1 MTRRSS
7 PPPRLWKHHL
17 KKIFSI
23 LYSWPPIKRTLLLG
37 LIYFYIAVVTCVNVC
52 ERACLVH
59 GRVCAH
65 AGWVM
70 CNCVCMCLCPQRYF
84 NFFRI
89 LNKHAAAASAERC
102 LPVALGLDGWR
113 CWWWGKVGGGLWPWL
128 WGGEAAHGQGPRR
141 TQWRLALEDFWTTTL
156 LQQKACQHWLAAVP
170 RFQPKSL
177 RFPSPSLLL
186 LPLFLSFSL
195 SLSPAPSSLTRLPPS
210 VSSSR
215 WTVSRFVC
223 YFVLSA
229 VLLGAGYF
237 VLCSR
242 CLFTELFK
250 LFATFVSLASSLN
263 KAIIMARP
271 VSQRS
276 TNTLIAFERKEE

>member
-1 MTRRSS
+1 MLTLL
-7 PPPRLWKHHL
+7 PPRLWKHHL

-37 LIYFYIAVVTCVNVC
+37 LIYLYIAVATCVNVC
-52 ERACLVH
+52 ERACLV
-59 GRVCAH
+59 RAPVCAH

-113 CWWWGKVGGGLWPWL
+113 CWWWGEAGGGLWPWL

-156 LQQKACQHWLAAVP
+156 LQRKACQHWLAAVP

-177 RFPSPSLLL
+177 SSPSPSLLL
-186 LPLFLSFSL
+186 LPFFLSFSL
-195 SLSPAPSSLTRLPPS
+195 SLPLFLPDTSHSLSFLILLNRVQVHLLFRAHRCAFRGRLLC
-210 VSSSR
+210 
-215 WTVSRFVC
+215 FVFSLPF
-223 YFVLSA
+223 YWMIF
-229 VLLGAGYF
+229 F
-237 VLCSR
+237 FN
-242 CLFTELFK
+242 CLPL
-250 LFATFVSLASSLN
+250 
-263 KAIIMARP
+263 
-271 VSQRS
+271 
-276 TNTLIAFERKEE
+276 